1 MLSQLLHMNKFVE
14 CLEFFVAEGV
24 FHLKP
29 PVPYSVWSSLR
40 PGNFIEVEQDL
51 IMVDCLSVSV
61 GHPAY
66 QSA

>member
-1 MLSQLLHMNKFVE
+1 MLSQLLHMKKFVE
-14 CLEFFVAEGV
+14 CLQFLVAEGV

-29 PVPYSVWSSLR
+29 PVPYSVWSF
-40 PGNFIEVEQDL
+40 NFIEVEQGL
-51 IMVDCLSVSV
+51 IMVDCLSLSV